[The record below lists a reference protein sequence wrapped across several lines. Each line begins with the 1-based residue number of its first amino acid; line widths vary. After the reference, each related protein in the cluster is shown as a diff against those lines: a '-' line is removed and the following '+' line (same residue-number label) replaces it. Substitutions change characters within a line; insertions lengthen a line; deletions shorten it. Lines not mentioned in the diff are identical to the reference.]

1 MSNDKAS
8 HTTCDD
14 PDCCSPEEFPEKGEL
29 SKDEYQSG
37 MDFLGDRIK
46 EQRESLVIEI
56 ANDIL
61 EKLNT
66 SPECQMKSW
75 LRNIHIGNA
84 YVTMEAVCC
93 MLYRRNI
100 CASYTIKVGKKT
112 EGTKDEE
119 RAGQSLCH
127 YTLDLSIYAFKDK
140 Y

>member
-1 MSNDKAS
+1 MGITNTPSI
-8 HTTCDD
+8 
-14 PDCCSPEEFPEKGEL
+14 PEI

-37 MDFLGDRIK
+37 MDFLGNRIK

-75 LRNIHIGNA
+75 LKNIHIGNA

-93 MLYRRNI
+93 MLGKREVYV
-100 CASYTIKVGKKT
+100 SYTIKVKEKT
-112 EGTKDEE
+112 EGTKDDE

-127 YTLDLSIYAFKDK
+127 YTLVLSIYAFNDK
-140 Y
+140 K